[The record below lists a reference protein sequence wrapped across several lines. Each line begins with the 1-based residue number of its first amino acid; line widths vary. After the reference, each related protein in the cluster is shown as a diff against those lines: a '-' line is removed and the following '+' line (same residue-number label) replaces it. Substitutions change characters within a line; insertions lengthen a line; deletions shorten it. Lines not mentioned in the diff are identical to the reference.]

1 MAVRSY
7 LGRMSDSSFLRQ
19 PLRYS
24 FFNATL
30 FLIAANVLVFLATYL
45 APNLQAYL
53 WLRPAAVLQ
62 VGAWWQVFSYMFVHA
77 NFWHLFFN
85 MLTLFLFGVQV
96 ERRMGSGEFL
106 LYYFV
111 SGIGAGVA
119 TLLVNTATGQGMTAV
134 VGASGAIFA
143 VLLAFASF
151 FPDARIFIFGILPMR
166 APTAVLL
173 FAGIEV
179 FSMFT
184 NLGAGVAHLTHLAG
198 VLFGWGLLVLRFRI
212 NPIRVFFSRR

>member
-1 MAVRSY
+1 
-7 LGRMSDSSFLRQ
+7 MSDSSFLRR

-30 FLIAANVLVFLATYL
+30 FLIAANVLVFLVTMTARQTLGYI
-45 APNLQAYL
+45 A
-53 WLRPAAVLQ
+53 LRPAAVLQ
-62 VGAWWQVFSYMFVHA
+62 AGAWWQVFTYMFVHA
-77 NFWHLFFN
+77 NFTHLFLN
-85 MLTLFLFGVQV
+85 MLSLYLFGVQL

-106 LYYFV
+106 LYYLV
-111 SGIGAGVA
+111 SGVGAGLV
-119 TLLVNTATGQGMTAV
+119 TLLVNNATGQGMVYV

-151 FPDARIFIFGILPMR
+151 FPDTRIFIFGILPMR
-166 APTAVLL
+166 APTAVLV

-184 NLGAGVAHLTHLAG
+184 NFSAGVAHLTHLAG
-198 VLFGWGLLVLRFRI
+198 ILFGYGLLVLRFRI
-212 NPIRVFFSRR
+212 NPIRVFFRDR